1 MKIKILII
9 AFIIA
14 VVVVVVIVI
23 VDIVFKLLDVNEFI
37 SKILSTHRAKYFIFD

>member
-1 MKIKILII
+1 MRIKILII

-14 VVVVVVIVI
+14 VVVVVIVI

-37 SKILSTHRAKYFIFD
+37 SKIISTHRAKYFIFD